1 MIYIHLFQ
9 INIKILMFGKGIRKK
24 NKKRKIFGDNIK
36 KNESFNINL
45 EEIKQNI
52 EKKKSIQRNGLEIKQ
67 SPKKTTNEKI
77 LIELAK
83 NKKLEKET
91 ELTHSFISEK
101 NVEKI
106 AKDMLGKKREK
117 NETKKKV
124 IQEGIEIIKKEIY
137 TLPENLIVETKEEE
151 LFMKHLIKL
160 SGAGIIDIPGALRDS
175 FCLNKERK
183 FKKENDF
190 LKIYSRIEAF
200 ENEKDEK
207 EIEEEKEK
215 QITEL
220 FGDGFFPKNN
230 RKAKFERIIKKT
242 Q

>member
-1 MIYIHLFQ
+1 MLK
-9 INIKILMFGKGIRKK
+9 NGIRKK
-24 NKKRKIFGDNIK
+24 NKKSKMFSDNIK
-36 KNESFNINL
+36 KNESFDINL
-45 EEIKQNI
+45 DEIKQNI

-91 ELTHSFISEK
+91 ELTNTFISEK
-101 NVEKI
+101 NVEKLK
-106 AKDMLGKKREK
+106 KDILGKKREK
-117 NETKKKV
+117 DELKKENYK
-124 IQEGIEIIKKEIY
+124 EGIEIIKKEIY
-137 TLPENLIVETKEEE
+137 TMPEHLIVETKSED
-151 LFMKHLIKL
+151 LFMKHLLKL
-160 SGAGIIDIPGALRDS
+160 SSAGIIDIPGALRDS
-175 FCLNKERK
+175 FCLNKEQRK
-183 FKKENDF
+183 KKENDF